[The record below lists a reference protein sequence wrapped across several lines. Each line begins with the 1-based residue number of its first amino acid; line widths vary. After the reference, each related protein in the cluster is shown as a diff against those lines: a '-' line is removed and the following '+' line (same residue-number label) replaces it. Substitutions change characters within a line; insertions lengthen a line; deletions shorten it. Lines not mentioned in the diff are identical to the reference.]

1 MAQRLNIAPQFLNCF
16 ASNFPSGL
24 PSRVLV
30 ICRRQHFA
38 ECFCLSA
45 FLDNFNDATL
55 HGVVFQKFLM
65 RHTSI
70 LRGAKGP
77 IEPAVAEENI
87 KPGSEGLEFRGSE
100 TDAGRAPIARR

>member
-1 MAQRLNIAPQFLNCF
+1 M
-16 ASNFPSGL
+16 
-24 PSRVLV
+24 

-77 IEPAVAEENI
+77 IERAISVGDEGMDPLAIAMIEKQQCGIGCAGDRDCAIMQRFANI
-87 KPGSEGLEFRGSE
+87 
-100 TDAGRAPIARR
+100 DACVV